1 MQLNRPFR
9 TRFRYGYTCHGLT
22 LLHTITHWLIM
33 QKAHGRTLPTE
44 VDHSASIACRHR
56 VSDSFHS
63 RFRVL
68 FTFPSRYWFTI
79 GRKHVFSL
87 GRWSFRIPTGFHV
100 SRGTWE
106 LYSRSRHSL
115 IYRAITFCGRPSH
128 AVHLKCRLVTSP
140 SVCRRKQ

>member
-1 MQLNRPFR
+1 MSSDLQVVLPPVSDSLSLRL
-9 TRFRYGYTCHGLT
+9 HLIGLT
-22 LLHTITHWLIM
+22 LLHTATHWLIM

-100 SRGTWE
+100 SRGTWDTA
-106 LYSRSRHSL
+106 RASL
-115 IYRAITFCGRPSH
+115 DFTYRAITFYGRLFQS
-128 AVHLKCRLVTSP
+128 RSII
-140 SVCRRKQ
+140 R

>member
-1 MQLNRPFR
+1 
-9 TRFRYGYTCHGLT
+9 
-22 LLHTITHWLIM
+22 M

-56 VSDSFHS
+56 VSDSVHS

-68 FTFPSRYWFTI
+68 FTVLSRYLFTI

-100 SRGTWE
+100 SRGTWDTARAF
-106 LYSRSRHSL
+106 LDFT
-115 IYRAITFCGRPSH
+115 YRAITFYGRLFQNRSIILEGPTLRSRNP
-128 AVHLKCRLVTSP
+128 V
-140 SVCRRKQ
+140 